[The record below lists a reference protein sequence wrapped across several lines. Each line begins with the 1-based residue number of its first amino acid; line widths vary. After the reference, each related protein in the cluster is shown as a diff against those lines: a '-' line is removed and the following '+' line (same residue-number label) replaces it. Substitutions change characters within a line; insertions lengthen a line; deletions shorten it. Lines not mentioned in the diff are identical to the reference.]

1 MYLVCIQK
9 NPPGSFYAL
18 LLYSLYNLFLLY
30 NFTVKMTR
38 YNSAV
43 ASKIGPLDWFLIY
56 NKNRTTG
63 NCCSYYT
70 GDEGF
75 EPPSTVL
82 ETGALPLH

>member
-1 MYLVCIQK
+1 
-9 NPPGSFYAL
+9 
-18 LLYSLYNLFLLY
+18 
-30 NFTVKMTR
+30 MTR

-43 ASKIGPLDWFLIY
+43 ASRIGPLDWFLIY
-56 NKNRTTG
+56 NKKRTTG

-82 ETGALPLH
+82 ETGALPLN